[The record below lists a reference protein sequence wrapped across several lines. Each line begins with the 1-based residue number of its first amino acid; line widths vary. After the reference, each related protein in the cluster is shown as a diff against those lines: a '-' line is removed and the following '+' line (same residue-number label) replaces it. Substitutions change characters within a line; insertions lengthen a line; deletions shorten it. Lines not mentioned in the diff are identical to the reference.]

1 MAGCPARI
9 ARPQSDLACDTF
21 RRAAFAR
28 TADVSDMAQQYGCE
42 IVVVVP
48 QDNAWDNDRFGASSA
63 YRLAENR
70 DDRWRIY
77 VRVK

>member
-1 MAGCPARI
+1 
-9 ARPQSDLACDTF
+9 
-21 RRAAFAR
+21 
-28 TADVSDMAQQYGCE
+28 MAQQYGCE

>member
-1 MAGCPARI
+1 
-9 ARPQSDLACDTF
+9 
-21 RRAAFAR
+21 
-28 TADVSDMAQQYGCE
+28 MAQQYGCE

-48 QDNAWDNDRFGASSA
+48 QDNAWDNDRFGASPA